1 MIQVRRNV
9 FETNSSSTHS
19 LTIWDSLELTPE
31 QEKRLQDCSYCIEPV
46 ISNHMISEQD
56 IEKDDLEGKLT
67 YLWTLLLQANLPQYK
82 FDSILGIIQDVV
94 PNVKFVMIPG
104 ASIYTYE
111 DGEYGFDEFDS
122 DNPGELQPWLDNP
135 NLLKAFLING
145 EVHQRNRDVEEI
157 NDINNYLK
165 YSALEH
171 IEWSG

>member
-1 MIQVRRNV
+1 MIQVRRSV

-19 LTIWDSLELTPE
+19 LTIWDSLELTSE

-46 ISNHMISEQD
+46 TSNHLTNEQD
-56 IEKDDLEGKLT
+56 IEKDDLEGKLI

-82 FDSILGIIQDVV
+82 FDSILGTIQAVV
-94 PNVKFVMIPG
+94 PSVKFVMIPG
-104 ASIYTYE
+104 VSIYAYE

-145 EVHQRNRDVEEI
+145 EVHQWNRDREEI
-157 NDINNYLK
+157 NDINSYLK
-165 YSALEH
+165 YNALEH
-171 IEWSG
+171 VEWSG